1 MSSKELAKT
10 LIDQIPEGRMF
21 YVLSFLQGASIP
33 DDEPNADTLVA
44 FAELDSGGGHRFSGS
59 TDDLFAELLGD

>member
-33 DDEPNADTLVA
+33 DDEPNADTLAA

>member
-33 DDEPNADTLVA
+33 DDEPNAETLAA
-44 FAELDSGGGHRFSGS
+44 FVELDSGGGHRFSGS

>member
-33 DDEPNADTLVA
+33 DDEPNAETLAA

-59 TDDLFAELLGD
+59 TNDLFAELLGD

>member
-10 LIDQIPEGRMF
+10 LIDSIPEGRMY
-21 YVLSFLQGASIP
+21 YVLTFLQGASVP
-33 DDEPNADTLVA
+33 DDEPNAETLAA
-44 FAELDSGGGHRFSGS
+44 FAELDNGGGHRFSGS